1 MRSGSVVSVMRIE
14 GIDEM
19 DDLMRTTKA
28 GDVDDL
34 FALDRPK
41 RRPEWCERR
50 DLVASIRG
58 FLAVHYGD
66 PDATKRLIPYITD
79 EKWEVRAEVASA
91 MTMVCD
97 RDLAVFLP
105 LLTDYNNYVA
115 GAAKF
120 AMDRRNI
127 TAKDAAKQDRSEAK
141 LFRNIEK
148 LRKTYGAEVAE
159 LALKDIENAYELT
172 VGYAAHD
179 IRGILDPIVSDLE
192 TMCSAASD
200 YLPSSVLV
208 RMNQCRQNI
217 DSRIEMLLRMVDD
230 MQTLAKKT
238 PPERMSEDLREILL
252 AAVGDVLNMFKA
264 KNRSISQIEFNTDG
278 IPDDITVRVER
289 QNIFR
294 SFKNL
299 IKNAVESYMPSSGVF
314 LPGTVEISAKKQ
326 PDGAEVTIR
335 DYGMGMTETELKQA
349 RLFLP
354 RSTSKKKTGS
364 GLGMAI
370 AFGKIKDHGGT
381 LNIESEGR
389 GKGVTVTVYLPFDGG
404 TKDE

>member
-1 MRSGSVVSVMRIE
+1 
-14 GIDEM
+14 
-19 DDLMRTTKA
+19 
-28 GDVDDL
+28 
-34 FALDRPK
+34 
-41 RRPEWCERR
+41 
-50 DLVASIRG
+50 
-58 FLAVHYGD
+58 
-66 PDATKRLIPYITD
+66 
-79 EKWEVRAEVASA
+79 
-91 MTMVCD
+91 
-97 RDLAVFLP
+97 
-105 LLTDYNNYVA
+105 
-115 GAAKF
+115 
-120 AMDRRNI
+120 
-127 TAKDAAKQDRSEAK
+127 
-141 LFRNIEK
+141 
-148 LRKTYGAEVAE
+148 
-159 LALKDIENAYELT
+159 
-172 VGYAAHD
+172 
-179 IRGILDPIVSDLE
+179 
-192 TMCSAASD
+192 MCSAASD

-264 KNRSISQIEFNTDG
+264 KNRSVSQIEFKTDG
-278 IPDDITVRVER
+278 IPDDITVPVDR
-289 QNIFR
+289 QNILR

-299 IKNAVESYMPSSGVF
+299 IKNAVESYMPSSRVF
-314 LPGTVEISAKKQ
+314 LPGTVEISAKKL

-349 RLFLP
+349 RMFLP

-404 TKDE
+404 TKDEF